1 MYCRIFLTLSNQTP
15 RYILK
20 RIRICNKTSG
30 TEILYSKY
38 RIALH
43 KMSELDEIS
52 DSGIELHSRRGLQ
65 SSRSGLKDTDVLHS
79 TSAQSCALT

>member
-1 MYCRIFLTLSNQTP
+1 MTSGFLRYIAKKKLSQFLKLSNQTH
-15 RYILK
+15 RYIRK
-20 RIRICNKTSG
+20 YIRICNITSG

-52 DSGIELHSRRGLQ
+52 DSGIEMYSYTEAGITVFKI
-65 SSRSGLKDTDVLHS
+65 G
-79 TSAQSCALT
+79 A